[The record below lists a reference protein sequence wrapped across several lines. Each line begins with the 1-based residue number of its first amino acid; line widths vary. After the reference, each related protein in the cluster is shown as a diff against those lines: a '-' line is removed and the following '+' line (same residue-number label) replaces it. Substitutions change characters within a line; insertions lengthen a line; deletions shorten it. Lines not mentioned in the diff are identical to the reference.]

1 MKLNLTLIAGAA
13 AAVVIVLKFKDLKGI
28 GAGVGGAAVDV
39 VDGLISGAVIG
50 IGQGVGVP
58 PTNLTACQRQNLFFS
73 RTHNLKNLLLG
84 TRMTHPMCA
93 LLQWPVGKLSGWW
106 VAHPRLDQC
115 RSRPR

>member
-28 GAGVGGAAVDV
+28 GADVGGAAVDV

-58 PTNLTACQRQNLFFS
+58 PTNLTACQRAIAEG
-73 RTHNLKNLLLG
+73 RTWDASFACPAKDF
-84 TRMTHPMCA
+84 
-93 LLQWPVGKLSGWW
+93 LSYAFG
-106 VAHPRLDQC
+106 
-115 RSRPR
+115 S

>member
-58 PTNLTACQRQNLFFS
+58 PTNLTACQRAIAEG
-73 RTHNLKNLLLG
+73 RTWDASFACPAKDFLSYAFGSKTGFDAG
-84 TRMTHPMCA
+84 TGND
-93 LLQWPVGKLSGWW
+93 W
-106 VAHPRLDQC
+106 
-115 RSRPR
+115 